1 MNYIPYTGLHHIKC
15 NIQLNSGTKPSW
27 STHSAGFTVN
37 LDMLVTASGWGITS
51 ARSIVLDNSYEFV
64 TSGSSSPAGYSQMNN
79 SSKAVFWVR
88 GGGSYRIYSDWDA
101 NWQLQ
106 TSTYTDSSQSVS
118 PTTSYPGV
126 NYNKATLDGGALSS
140 YPVGSIY
147 MSTSSTS
154 PASLFGGSW
163 QSIASERVL
172 MGVSSSHGA
181 GSTVDAGLP
190 NISSGSDAALDIQ
203 GSWGAPACR
212 APFAQ
217 TWQGNSELSSST
229 WSSTPKVISAR
240 FDASLCNSIYGKS
253 STVQPAAYYVYMWRR
268 TG

>member
-1 MNYIPYTGLHHIKC
+1 MYFEYT
-15 NIQLNSGTKPSW
+15 SDS
-27 STHSAGFTVN
+27 
-37 LDMLVTASGWGITS
+37 DYASGNNVATSTILEPRGGTIITTANIGEQTIGNANAAS
-51 ARSIVLDNSYEFV
+51 YISNQGNQTAINSPLDVKGLSVYQVYNNGYPTTYGNVLSIGGTGDGQILAGW
-64 TSGSSSPAGYSQMNN
+64 SGSNN
-79 SSKAVFWVR
+79 GIERLYYRNRRDMCDTWSAWKAIAF
-88 GGGSYRIYSDWDA
+88 
-101 NWQLQ
+101 
-106 TSTYTDSSQSVS
+106 TDDS
-118 PTTSYPGV
+118 
-126 NYNKATLDGGALSS
+126 NALSA
-140 YPVGSIY
+140 YPVGAIY

-154 PASLFGGSW
+154 PASIFGGSW

-190 NISSGSDAALDIQ
+190 NISSGSNAALDIQ

-217 TWQGNSELSSST
+217 TWQGNSELSTST
-229 WSSTPKVISAR
+229 WSSTPKIISAR
-240 FDASLCNSIYGKS
+240 FDASLCNSIYGRS